1 MKNSTLAMLAAAA
14 LLVPSILA
22 LAAPPASPKSK
33 ASSAGTAK
41 VGATARVAP
50 PQVAQVVPRYRFENF
65 TTANGL
71 PDDHVYSV
79 LVDGDRIWAGT
90 DNGLGLYENG
100 KWKTFTTKD
109 GLAHRAVLSLALD
122 KRTGDVWAGT
132 MGGLSR
138 ISGGRIDTYTQLNS
152 GLSNDVV
159 YGVSVE
165 GENVWV
171 ATAAGASR
179 LNLGTNEWSLY
190 NERNTPMTEIW
201 VYGVFAAPDKVYY
214 AVWGSGLLEY
224 NQKTKVWDKYD
235 DPDGENEM
243 VLFKDQGLIHEITTS
258 VSYVDNV
265 VWVATYF
272 GDSRYDGR
280 YWRNF
285 LTKDSGLPSNFTN
298 VVKGVDAN
306 HAWFGTD
313 KGLAYY
319 DGVNWIVYRPSLT
332 TGKPEMSVRDAKGN
346 VTAVPV
352 TTAPAHNYI
361 LNIDFQGKDI
371 WVATAKGLSHGI
383 LQQAK

>member
-1 MKNSTLAMLAAAA
+1 MKTMSTFALAAAA
-14 LLVPSILA
+14 LLVIS
-22 LAAPPASPKSK
+22 APLGNAASPSTPAPKSHT
-33 ASSAGTAK
+33 ASTSTN
-41 VGATARVAP
+41 GATARVAP
-50 PQVAQVVPRYRFENF
+50 PQVVARYRFENF

-100 KWKTFTTKD
+100 KWKTFGTKD

-165 GENVWV
+165 NENVWV
-171 ATAAGASR
+171 ATAAGGCR
-179 LNLGTNEWSLY
+179 LDLNTGEWSLY
-190 NERNTPMTEIW
+190 NERNTPMVEIW
-201 VYGVFAAPDKVYY
+201 VYGVSATPTKVYY
-214 AVWGSGLLEY
+214 AVWGSGVLEY
-224 NQKTKVWDKYD
+224 DQKSKVWDKYD

-258 VSYVDNV
+258 VSYVDKV
-265 VWVATYF
+265 LWVATYF

-280 YWRNF
+280 YWHNF

-306 HAWFGTD
+306 RAWFGTD

-319 DGVNWIVYRPSLT
+319 DGTNWAVYRPSLT
-332 TGKPEMSVRDAKGN
+332 TGKPEMTVRAAQGHITQ
-346 VTAVPV
+346 VAV
-352 TTAPAHNYI
+352 TTAPAHHYI
-361 LNIDFQGKDI
+361 LNIDFQGNDI

-383 LQQAK
+383 LQQEK

>member
-1 MKNSTLAMLAAAA
+1 MKTKSTFALAAAA
-14 LLVPSILA
+14 LLVIS
-22 LAAPPASPKSK
+22 APLGNAASPSTPAPKSHT
-33 ASSAGTAK
+33 ASTSTK
-41 VGATARVAP
+41 VATARVAP
-50 PQVAQVVPRYRFENF
+50 PQVVARYRFENF

-100 KWKTFTTKD
+100 KWKTFGTKD

-165 GENVWV
+165 NENVWV

-179 LNLGTNEWSLY
+179 LDLNTGEWSLY
-190 NERNTPMTEIW
+190 NERNTPMAEIW
-201 VYGVFAAPDKVYY
+201 VYAVSATPTKVYY
-214 AVWGSGLLEY
+214 AVWGSGVLEY
-224 NQKTKVWDKYD
+224 NQQTKVWDKYD

-258 VSYVDNV
+258 VSYVDKV
-265 VWVATYF
+265 LWVATYF

-280 YWRNF
+280 YWHNF
-285 LTKDSGLPSNFTN
+285 LIKDSGLPSNFTN

-306 HAWFGTD
+306 RAWFGTD
-313 KGLAYY
+313 KGLVYY
-319 DGVNWIVYRPSLT
+319 DGVNWAVYRPSLT
-332 TGKPEMSVRDAKGN
+332 TGKPEMTVRDAQGRI
-346 VTAVPV
+346 TQVPV
-352 TTAPAHNYI
+352 TTAPSHHYI
-361 LNIDFQGKDI
+361 LNIDFQGNDI

-383 LQQAK
+383 LQQEK